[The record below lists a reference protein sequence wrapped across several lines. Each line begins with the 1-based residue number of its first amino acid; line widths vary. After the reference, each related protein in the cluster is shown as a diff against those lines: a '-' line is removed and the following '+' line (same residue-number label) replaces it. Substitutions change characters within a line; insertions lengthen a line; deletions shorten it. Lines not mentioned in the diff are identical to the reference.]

1 VSDPVS
7 PPLTEPG
14 QILAEWSES
23 DALSITRYGFASV
36 REAPGIIEA
45 AAAARA
51 LAAAAARERELV
63 AALRALRHDFRN
75 AEGLNEGLRQMW
87 IATIDAALAAPD
99 AAGQREDAR

>member
-1 VSDPVS
+1 MSDPVS

-36 REAPGIIEA
+36 REALGIIEA

-63 AALRALRHDFRN
+63 AALRALRLDFRN
-75 AEGLNEGLRQMW
+75 ADCLDDGLRQMW
-87 IATIDAALAAPD
+87 IATVDRVVAPD
-99 AAGQREDAR
+99 AAGQREAP